1 MSVDSV
7 ISRLNPVVVFV
18 LRTPVLHW
26 LLSPG
31 LMLLTVTGRKS
42 GLRYAIPVGYQRRGD
57 TVTVMV
63 SEARKKQ
70 WWRNYRSPGP
80 VTLRLR
86 GQQRTGTARVAAPGS
101 DAFRTA
107 AESTLRRVPGM
118 GRVFKVDFDRR
129 AGLTDDQV
137 AALGR
142 EIAVVRIELDAPTGS
157 R

>member
-1 MSVDSV
+1 M
-7 ISRLNPVVVFV
+7 
-18 LRTPVLHW
+18 
-26 LLSPG
+26 
-31 LMLLTVTGRKS
+31 
-42 GLRYAIPVGYQRRGD
+42 
-57 TVTVMV
+57 
-63 SEARKKQ
+63 
-70 WWRNYRSPGP
+70 
-80 VTLRLR
+80 TLRLR

-142 EIAVVRIELDAPTGS
+142 EIAVVRIELDAPTSS